1 MPLMGM
7 FSVFQGVF
15 QGSGHTKYSMYMEI
29 GRLWLVRL
37 PLILL
42 FMYFTDFGSLGI
54 WFSMSFSN
62 LVVVLYGYYIYKEGS
77 WSSTRISTVV

>member
-1 MPLMGM
+1 
-7 FSVFQGVF
+7 
-15 QGSGHTKYSMYMEI
+15 MEI

-42 FMYFTDFGSLGI
+42 FMYFTNFGSLGI

-62 LVVVLYGYYIYKEGS
+62 LVVVLYGYHIYKEGS
-77 WSSTRISTVV
+77 WSRSNIRVAV